1 MVDHVEKVLD
11 KYVRPA
17 LSEHCGGLE
26 VTKVEDNVVHV
37 RLLGQCAGC
46 ASAYY
51 TLDELIEK
59 EVKKHI
65 PSISKVVL
73 HTYDDDMLELAK
85 RILHH
90 EAGPVNLRSG
100 EKGRKEFVLRQE
112 ETQ

>member
-1 MVDHVEKVLD
+1 MVDRVEKVLD

-17 LSEHCGGLE
+17 LSEHFGGLE
-26 VTKVEDNVVHV
+26 VTKVEDNVVHIK
-37 RLLGQCAGC
+37 LLGQCAGC

-65 PSISKVVL
+65 PSIKNVVL
-73 HTYDDDMLELAK
+73 NTYDDDMLELAK
-85 RILHH
+85 KILRH
-90 EAGPVNLRSG
+90 EAGPACSRYG
-100 EKGRKEFVLRQE
+100 EKDRNEFIRQE